1 MSSGV
6 LIQPMPQTTAH
17 TIAIVQVLQ
26 IVQGVQRNGM
36 DVPAILRRAGV
47 APALLDAPLSRVTQ
61 AQYAALIRV
70 LRRVCRDEL
79 WGLCRHPL
87 PVGSFAQACRTMLP
101 CRTLGE
107 ALQAGLRF
115 YRLVL
120 RDFAPRLQV
129 VDGVARI
136 AMVSLRERDAP
147 LAYAERSFCFLGYG
161 VMSWLVSRRIEL
173 TGVCAPAG
181 ASMPYG
187 TEAQRLFLAPL
198 QRDRDFTG
206 LEFDARWLKL
216 PVVQTP
222 ESLAEFLDQAAM
234 GLVIRYRDRTR
245 LGERIRRL
253 LRRDLAG
260 ELPSLEQVGAALS
273 MTPQTLRRRLRD
285 EGLGFQSLKDD
296 LRRDAAIELLNR
308 PELTL
313 ADIAARVGFAEAST
327 FHRAF
332 KGWTGL
338 PPGAYRQAQHRG
350 R

>member
-1 MSSGV
+1 
-6 LIQPMPQTTAH
+6 
-17 TIAIVQVLQ
+17 
-26 IVQGVQRNGM
+26 
-36 DVPAILRRAGV
+36 LR
-47 APALLDAPLSRVTQ
+47 
-61 AQYAALIRV
+61 
-70 LRRVCRDEL
+70 
-79 WGLCRHPL
+79 
-87 PVGSFAQACRTMLP
+87 
-101 CRTLGE
+101 
-107 ALQAGLRF
+107 AGLRF

-129 VDGVARI
+129 VDGTARV

-181 ASMPYG
+181 TSMPYG
-187 TEAQRLFLAPL
+187 TEAQRLFRAPL
-198 QRDRDFTG
+198 LQDRDFTG
-206 LEFDARWLKL
+206 LEFDACWLEL
-216 PVVQTP
+216 PVVQGP
-222 ESLAEFLDQAAM
+222 ESLAEFLEQAPM

-245 LGERIRRL
+245 LGERIRHL

-260 ELPSLEQVGAALS
+260 ELPSLEQLGAALS

-308 PELTL
+308 PELSV
-313 ADIAARVGFAEAST
+313 ADIAARVGFAEPST
-327 FHRAF
+327 FQRAF

-338 PPGAYRQAQHRG
+338 PPGAYRQAQHRS